1 MEYKNK
7 WSNYIRWFLTK
18 PKTTGFLVFLIL
30 SIGVAFLIFQR
41 FQIIKVTERRE
52 MAMTLENLH
61 QNIEQCLKSCCTTTL
76 TLALTINDN
85 GTPDNF
91 DLISSQ
97 LLSSNNSISSVQLV
111 PNGVIKYVYP
121 LEENRSALNLNL
133 FKTPNVRKEAL
144 KSLADKKMY
153 FAGPLALK
161 QGGIG
166 IVGRLP
172 VYKKNKF

>member
-1 MEYKNK
+1 
-7 WSNYIRWFLTK
+7 
-18 PKTTGFLVFLIL
+18 
-30 SIGVAFLIFQR
+30 
-41 FQIIKVTERRE
+41 

-61 QNIEQCLKSCCTTTL
+61 QNIEQCLKSCYTTTL